1 MKEIKEEIK
10 SYNIKYEAIDGTIFY
25 NREECETYE
34 KSAKAVIRAKFKKL
48 VLAERDE
55 YSLFNAGSDE
65 NTVYVVKMPK
75 AQDVDTVK
83 QLYIAD
89 HEWATKNEEYQK
101 YIDEAFGIID
111 KAYEEKD
118 ILFVGESYDGDIYIK
133 TTRNAFIEHLT
144 NLDKKDEEK

>member
-1 MKEIKEEIK
+1 MKEIKEERK
-10 SYNIKYEAIDGTIFY
+10 AFDIKYEAIDGTIFY
-25 NREECETYE
+25 NKEECEKYDN
-34 KSAKAVIRAKFKKL
+34 SAKAVIRAKFKKL
-48 VLAERDE
+48 ALAECNE
-55 YSLFNAGSDE
+55 YGLFNVGSDE

-75 AQDVDTVK
+75 AQDADTVK

-118 ILFVGESYDGDIYIK
+118 ILFIGENYEGETYII
-133 TTRNAFIEHLT
+133 TTRNTLIETL
-144 NLDKKDEEK
+144 NGLDAK